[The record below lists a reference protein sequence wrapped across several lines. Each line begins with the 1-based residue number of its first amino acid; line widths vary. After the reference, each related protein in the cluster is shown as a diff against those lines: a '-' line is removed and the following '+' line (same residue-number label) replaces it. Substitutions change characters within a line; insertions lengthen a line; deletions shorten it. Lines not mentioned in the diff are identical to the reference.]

1 MAPRR
6 SQSGTSAAQ
15 TSAVAAPAWRQFSF
29 WSCTPASTPSPASDW
44 INQPTLASC
53 IHANP
58 LIGPDGI
65 VLVADLAGGISW
77 VNEQW
82 EIEKSWRCYDG
93 AHARVHAIES
103 REWDPVQGR
112 AIVVTVGEEPSSL
125 FPILKV
131 WLLTL
136 PTPSSTLGQSTRV
149 STDPPHLTL
158 LRSAPISPTP
168 GRPSPV
174 SSLAVSPTLSHI
186 AVGLADGSVVGW
198 KRVDELIDSSLYDL
212 EEAAA
217 RANDPPPG
225 VVVASTSKLRSVVGA
240 GGGARTFQPG
250 GMGKLRVFWEGNKE
264 PVTNLGITVS
274 NAAGIVPTLYILTT
288 SQILA
293 LPLASKSKAQP
304 PPSVLD
310 DHGAAVSCAKVMALG
325 GGKGSADGD
334 LAERM
339 VVARE
344 EAIYVYS
351 ADGREGCWAYEGPK
365 SSISGL
371 HQLCVSQPTSRSDVA
386 ALPTPYLV
394 IVTPPQTSSL
404 ASNSATIRNHAA
416 RSQGPSPAA
425 GDDQVAKVTLFD
437 PENKFVAFS
446 GTFGGNGGDAGGNL
460 GTEASGI
467 KAVVEAWGAVSVLTE
482 TGKLFRLS
490 EQTLKDS
497 FSILFQRNLFTLAI
511 GLAQSRGVG
520 KDEVADIYRRYGDHL
535 YSKSDYEGAMS
546 AYLKTVG
553 SVQASYVIR
562 KFLDAQRLT
571 HLTSY
576 LQELHSSGLANSD
589 ITTLLLNCYTKLKD
603 DEAISRFIHS
613 SAPNRGEG
621 DHEDDVPPFDLE
633 TAIRVLRQAGYYSH
647 AGWLAER
654 YRAHGEYLRIAIEDT
669 NDFAGALNYVRQLAR
684 GEIGGADGRD
694 EAEESMKRWG
704 GVLLAQE
711 PDLTTDVLVEIC
723 CGTET
728 SALAKEKDPQQ
739 QQQRDRIASGK
750 SEQLPSSARSRTTTS
765 NGAGTAGYDVPDDAS
780 TAPPTIVAEPA
791 SAFPSPRAFFAHFVD
806 HPRNFIVFLEQVLR
820 RRFGK
825 SIDSLTP
832 PSSLTGTEAPLPAP
846 VNLAEPSSV
855 REDATR
861 DEQVLWNT
869 LLELYISTS
878 NDNSNNSSFEARAVK
893 LLRCR
898 EQVPYDETQALLV
911 CTTHGFEDG
920 FVLLYELLGMY
931 EEIVRYWID
940 ASEAEPTQT
949 SLSSRVIRSL
959 RRYGP
964 SCPSLYRVVLSYLT
978 TSSELLSRHQ
988 ADVVEILDEID
999 ERRIMPA
1006 IQVVQILSKNNTA
1019 SLGLVREYLKRQL
1032 LAEKQ
1037 ETESDQALIASYRT
1051 ETAKKRKEIQELSDP
1066 NAPRIFQVT
1075 RCSACGGQLDLP
1087 AVHFM
1092 CRHSYHQ
1099 RCLGENESQCP
1110 NCARS
1115 HGVIREIRNNN
1126 ARLAGQHDAFQQEIA
1141 ESDDPFAT
1149 VATAFSRGWMAYD
1162 PPEKRTAT

>member
-1 MAPRR
+1 M
-6 SQSGTSAAQ
+6 
-15 TSAVAAPAWRQFSF
+15 AAPAWRHFSF
-29 WSCTPASTPSPASDW
+29 WSCAPASPSTPASEW
-44 INQPTLASC
+44 VNQPALASC
-53 IHANP
+53 VHTNP
-58 LIGPDGI
+58 LVGPDGI
-65 VLVADLAGGISW
+65 VLVADPDGRISW

-82 EIEKSWRCYDG
+82 ELEKSWRCYEG
-93 AHARVHAIES
+93 PHARVHMIDS

-112 AIVVTVGEEPSSL
+112 AIVITIGEEPASP
-125 FPILKV
+125 FPVLKL

-136 PTPSSTLGQSTRV
+136 PTPASTISQPTADAATS
-149 STDPPHLTL
+149 PHLTL
-158 LRSAPISPTP
+158 LRSAPISSTP
-168 GRPSPV
+168 GRPAPV

-198 KRVDELIDSSLYDL
+198 KRVDELIESSVYDL

-240 GGGARTFQPG
+240 GGGRSFQPG
-250 GMGKLRVFWEGNKE
+250 GMGKVRTFWAGNKE
-264 PVTNLGITVS
+264 PVTNLGITAP
-274 NAAGIVPTLYILTT
+274 AATATAAASSPILFVLTT

-293 LPLASKSKAQP
+293 LPLTAKSKAQP
-304 PPSVLD
+304 SPSVLD
-310 DHGAAVSCAKVMALG
+310 DHGAAVGCAKVLALG
-325 GGKGSADGD
+325 GGKGSADGE
-334 LAERM
+334 LAERL

-344 EAIYVYS
+344 EAIYVYG

-365 SSISGL
+365 SSISSL
-371 HQLCVSQPTSRSDVA
+371 HQVSVSQPSVRSDTGG
-386 ALPTPYLV
+386 LPTPYLV
-394 IVTPPQTSSL
+394 IVSPPQISSL
-404 ASNSATIRNHAA
+404 ASNSGTIRNHAA
-416 RSQGPSPAA
+416 ATAATAAARSQSSTPVSSA
-425 GDDQVAKVTLFD
+425 DESVAKVTLFD

-446 GTFGGNGGDAGGNL
+446 GTFGDARASV
-460 GTEASGI
+460 EASGI
-467 KAVVEAWGAVSVLTE
+467 EAVVEAWGAVWVLTE
-482 TGKLFRLS
+482 AGKLFRLS
-490 EQTLKDS
+490 EQPLKDS
-497 FSILFQRNLFTLAI
+497 FAVLFQRNLFTVAI

-520 KDEVADIYRRYGDHL
+520 EDELADIYRRYGDHL

-562 KFLDAQRLT
+562 KFLDAQRLA

-576 LQELHSSGLANSD
+576 LQELHSKGLANSD

-613 SAPNRGEG
+613 SSSHRDEDGEG
-621 DHEDDVPPFDLE
+621 DGAQDGQDVPPFDLK
-633 TAIRVLRQAGYYSH
+633 TAIRVLRQAGYYTH
-647 AGWLAER
+647 AGWLAQR

-684 GEIGGADGRD
+684 GQLGGTDGRD

-704 GVLLAQE
+704 GVLLGHE

-723 CGTET
+723 CGAEVQPATGSERIPDGKPDSILHKSTAPT
-728 SALAKEKDPQQ
+728 SM
-739 QQQRDRIASGK
+739 STG
-750 SEQLPSSARSRTTTS
+750 
-765 NGAGTAGYDVPDDAS
+765 GGYDVPDDAS
-780 TAPPTIVAEPA
+780 SAPATILSAEPA
-791 SAFPSPRAFFAHFVD
+791 SALPSPRAFFAHFVD
-806 HPRNFIVFLEQVLR
+806 HPLHFITFLEQVLQR
-820 RRFGK
+820 RYGQ
-825 SIDSLTP
+825 SVDSLVL
-832 PSSLTGTEAPLPAP
+832 PSGLVGTEAPLPEA
-846 VNLAEPSSV
+846 VDLAEPSTV
-855 REDATR
+855 RQNATR

-869 LLELYISTS
+869 LLEMYISAS
-878 NDNSNNSSFEARAVK
+878 RDERGSFEARAIK

-911 CTTHGFEDG
+911 CTTSGFEDG

-931 EEIVRYWID
+931 EEVVRYWID
-940 ASEAEPTQT
+940 ATEAEPTQA
-949 SLSSRVIRSL
+949 SLSTRIVRSL

-964 SCPSLYRVVLSYLT
+964 SCPSLYRLVLSYLT
-978 TSSELLSRHQ
+978 TSSELVSRHQ

-999 ERRIMPA
+999 KREVMPA
-1006 IQVVQILSKNNTA
+1006 IQVVQLLSKNNTT

-1032 LAEKQ
+1032 VADKQ
-1037 ETESDQALIASYRT
+1037 ETESDQALLASYRS

-1066 NAPRIFQVT
+1066 NTPRIFQVT
-1075 RCSACGGQLDLP
+1075 RCSACQGQLDLP

-1110 NCARS
+1110 NCART
-1115 HGVIREIRNNN
+1115 HGVIREIRTNNEQ
-1126 ARLAGQHDAFQQEIA
+1126 LAGEHNAFVQEMA

-1162 PPEKRTAT
+1162 AGPEARGGALAA